1 VSFDNKAYKA
11 RIFAVGKKDEDAQNS
26 LDKGQQEIMIVE

>member
-11 RIFAVGKKDEDAQNS
+11 RIFAAGKKEEDAKKS
-26 LDKGQQEIMIVE
+26 ADKEQQEMMIV